1 MSSGKRI
8 EEIRQELKIPVYIMC
23 NMLNIDSE
31 IEYDQIIKGHKKLTN
46 RQKIMIVSETHKILN

>member
-1 MSSGKRI
+1 
-8 EEIRQELKIPVYIMC
+8 
-23 NMLNIDSE
+23 MLNIDSE